1 MLQQTMIDRCSMNNA
16 ASINE
21 EDFMNI
27 AESISDEDSAN
38 NQIII
43 TRNSRDQI
51 VRIIEVECS
60 RRKILLKRLISSKAI
75 EVKNINIMKESNQS
89 KSKKINLKNL
99 TSKFKKSLKAQALK
113 KLRSSREEKDMK
125 LEMNERKYH
134 VDMTIKHLHSCAKFF
149 LRNSEI
155 NLLIT
160 KSSVKFTKLMIN
172 KTLTRIFCEIVRNVA
187 ENKTWKKNEHKILI
201 EKSTYLLLLNKK
213 TSDNYDFIIADSN
226 NMQKSNFHYTNS
238 FESRISRN
246 LIWFTQEL
254 ATSEIRFRKAIEC
267 ATRHLKWKIE
277 THRKYRAECSDY
289 INKRVAWKYVLLKKA
304 LKISSEIDWSTE
316 LFKEKIF
323 RYADPTR
330 IIFFEDKRKMI
341 EEEDTS

>member
-1 MLQQTMIDRCSMNNA
+1 MNNA

-187 ENKTWKKNEHKILI
+187 ENKT
-201 EKSTYLLLLNKK
+201 
-213 TSDNYDFIIADSN
+213 
-226 NMQKSNFHYTNS
+226 
-238 FESRISRN
+238 
-246 LIWFTQEL
+246 
-254 ATSEIRFRKAIEC
+254 
-267 ATRHLKWKIE
+267 
-277 THRKYRAECSDY
+277 
-289 INKRVAWKYVLLKKA
+289 
-304 LKISSEIDWSTE
+304 
-316 LFKEKIF
+316 
-323 RYADPTR
+323 
-330 IIFFEDKRKMI
+330 
-341 EEEDTS
+341 